1 MTDFLEFEEN
11 KKTIK
16 KLNLEDLSIENLK
29 EYILELEEEIMR
41 VKGEI
46 ELKSNS
52 INEAEKYFKKL
63 F

>member
-46 ELKSNS
+46 ELKDNS
-52 INEAEKYFKKL
+52 INEAEKYFK
-63 F
+63 

>member
-16 KLNLEDLSIENLK
+16 KVNLEDLSIENLK

-46 ELKSNS
+46 ELKNNS
-52 INEAEKYFKKL
+52 INEAEKYFK
-63 F
+63 

>member
-16 KLNLEDLSIENLK
+16 KLNLEDLSIKNLK
-29 EYILELEEEIMR
+29 EYILELEQEIMR

-46 ELKSNS
+46 ELKNNS
-52 INEAEKYFKKL
+52 INEAEKYFK
-63 F
+63 

>member
-46 ELKSNS
+46 QLKNNS
-52 INEAEKYFKKL
+52 INEAEKYFK
-63 F
+63 

>member
-41 VKGEI
+41 VKEEI
-46 ELKSNS
+46 ELKNNS
-52 INEAEKYFKKL
+52 INEAEKYFK
-63 F
+63 

>member
-29 EYILELEEEIMR
+29 EYILELEEEIIR
-41 VKGEI
+41 VKAEI
-46 ELKSNS
+46 ELKNNS
-52 INEAEKYFKKL
+52 INEAEKYFK
-63 F
+63 

>member
-29 EYILELEEEIMR
+29 EYLLELEEEIIR

-46 ELKSNS
+46 ELKNNS
-52 INEAEKYFKKL
+52 INEAEKYFK
-63 F
+63 